1 MATNS
6 LSLDAILYLR
16 QLLSFRVFSLDQ
28 YMFASRVR
36 TAHATLHGID
46 LFWAELASTA
56 IDCSRLNRLGSF
68 QPPGWDTPAF
78 VQNLRA
84 ALLFSGKPSS
94 LVVFLESAVAKWLAK
109 PKYSLQ
115 SLIMEAQLFNAT
127 SSDLYLRAWEK
138 ILRKRLPLLG
148 YTENNSDLLLGFFSI
163 LALWRWTPR
172 LL

>member
-36 TAHATLHGID
+36 TAHATLRGID
-46 LFWAELASTA
+46 QLWSELACTA
-56 IDCSRLNRLGSF
+56 IDCSRLNRLGSY

-84 ALLFSGKPSS
+84 ALLFSGNPPS
-94 LVVFLESAVAKWLAK
+94 LVLLLEAAVAKWLAK
-109 PKYSLQ
+109 PK
-115 SLIMEAQLFNAT
+115 
-127 SSDLYLRAWEK
+127 K
-138 ILRKRLPLLG
+138 LLASPHYG
-148 YTENNSDLLLGFFSI
+148 SPIIRCL
-163 LALWRWTPR
+163 
-172 LL
+172 